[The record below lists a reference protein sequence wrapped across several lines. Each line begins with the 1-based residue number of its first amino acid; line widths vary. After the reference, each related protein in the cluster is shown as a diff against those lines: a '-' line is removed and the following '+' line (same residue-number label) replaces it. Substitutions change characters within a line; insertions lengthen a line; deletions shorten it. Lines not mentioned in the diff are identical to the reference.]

1 MLVNKINI
9 SNNATINYLIILI
22 RGKIKKEEKLR
33 FIYIIILNTDI
44 SNNDNIGIIIIIIIQ
59 IAKNPYNLIF
69 SDEEISI
76 NETIDEFFKKFHYSI
91 LKTFY
96 SFSFPKYIEGDVLY
110 EIFILKN
117 NRMKKNIIHTNVKCL
132 WLFIEKIN
140 EFMMNI
146 ILLYVYNNC

>member
-76 NETIDEFFKKFHYSI
+76 NETIDEFFKQFH
-91 LKTFY
+91 
-96 SFSFPKYIEGDVLY
+96 
-110 EIFILKN
+110 
-117 NRMKKNIIHTNVKCL
+117 
-132 WLFIEKIN
+132 
-140 EFMMNI
+140 
-146 ILLYVYNNC
+146 